1 MNRTLTNDEINNV
14 LNELVDKNTPMY
26 EQFFIEIF
34 GKLDNKAITIEL
46 LNAIYEYTKFKLKI
60 TDIVSF

>member
-46 LNAIYEYTKFKLKI
+46 LNAIYEYTKFDLKI
-60 TDIVSF
+60 TDILSF